1 MDGVKFE
8 NQVALITGGTSGI
21 GLAVAE
27 RLLHEGGKVV
37 IVGRNKERGNSALEK
52 LKQISPHVLFLSV
65 DVSKGIEVEQM
76 VKETVNTFGSIDFAF
91 NNAGNA
97 EGTPALTHEF
107 SEENFDHMMGS
118 TIKGVWLCM
127 KYELQAMIENG
138 GGSIV
143 NTSSLDALICSA
155 YTTAY
160 AAGKSGILALTRGVA
175 QEYGNK
181 GIRVNAITPGAI
193 RTPMM
198 ERKFENL
205 TEEQSEMLE
214 ERYNSLNALGRMGT
228 SSEAADVVTWLFSK
242 ESSFVTG
249 QNIIVDGGVSI
260 VTK

>member
-1 MDGVKFE
+1 MKFKD
-8 NQVALITGGTSGI
+8 QVALITGGTSGI

-27 RLLHEGGKVV
+27 RLLHERAKVV
-37 IVGRNKERGNSALEK
+37 IAGRNRERGNAALEK
-52 LKQISPHVLFLSV
+52 LNQISPHVKFLSV
-65 DVSKGIEVEQM
+65 DVSKRIEVEQM
-76 VKETVNTFGSIDFAF
+76 VKETVSSFGKLDFAF

-107 SEENFDHMMGS
+107 SEEDFDHMMGS

-127 KYELQAMIENG
+127 KYELQAMLAHG
-138 GGSIV
+138 GGAIV

-160 AAGKSGILALTRGVA
+160 AAGKSGILALTRGVS

-205 TEEQSEMLE
+205 TAEQSNLLE
-214 ERYNSLNALGRMGT
+214 EKYNSLNALGRMGT
-228 SSEAADVVTWLFSK
+228 SSEAADVVTWLFSN
-242 ESSFVTG
+242 ESTFVTG
-249 QNIIVDGGVSI
+249 QNIIIDGGVSV